1 MTDHKPLPADD
12 LFHGCDLSRFKF
24 KNTAELEPLEE
35 LIGQD
40 RAVEAVEFGIGI
52 RRDGYNLFAAGP
64 AGTGKH
70 TLIAEFL
77 QRQAVSEPVPDDW
90 CYVYNFEDP
99 RRPKALRMPAGR
111 GQPLAADMHRLIE
124 DLRAAVQSAFESED
138 YRNRREALAQEFKE
152 RQEQA
157 FEDIQQK
164 ARERSIALVRTPVGL
179 ALAPLRDGQVLSPEE
194 FEALPTA
201 ERDKARA
208 DLKELEEQLQTTLR
222 QVPRWEREHRER
234 VREINREITKL
245 AVDHLIEEIRKKH
258 EDLPAVQEW
267 LGAIE
272 QDVVDNAEALLA
284 SEQAQAGEGGAP
296 ARIGHMATRDGAMR
310 QYTVNVLVSRDPKTG
325 APVIYED
332 HPIHGNLLGRIEH
345 RSEFGTLVTDFTLI
359 KAGALHRANGGY
371 LVLDALKLLTQPYA
385 WEGLKRILRAGE
397 VQIESLG
404 QSLSIIDTVSLD
416 PEPIP
421 LDIKIVLVGERML
434 YYLLCEYDPD
444 FSELF
449 KVQADFE
456 EEMRREEA
464 NVDLYARLVGTIARN
479 EKMRPFDP
487 GAVGR
492 IVERAAR
499 IAGDREKLTTH
510 MRSIADLLHESNYWA
525 GKSGN
530 DIVTAE
536 DVTKAIDTHIRRSDR
551 LREKVQETIAEG
563 ILLIDSEGAK
573 PGQING
579 LSVMQLGGFA
589 FGRPSRITARVSLG
603 RGHVVDI
610 EREVKLGGPLHSKGV
625 LILSGFLA
633 DRFGRDRPLALAAS
647 LVFEQSYGGVDG
659 DSASSAELYALMSA
673 LAGVPIRQ
681 GFAVTGSVNQ
691 RGEVQAI
698 GGVNEKIEG
707 FFDVCK
713 ARGLTGEQ
721 GVLIPASNT
730 RHLMLREDV
739 VEACRKAKFAIYAVE
754 SIDQGLEILTGV
766 PAGTPDGEGNYPE
779 GSINRRVADR
789 LVDFA
794 ETARKFGRAADGKN
808 DGNDDGKVEK
818 QDAPPKSGDK
828 NTDPLS

>member
-1 MTDHKPLPADD
+1 MTDHKPLPTSD
-12 LFHGCDLSRFKF
+12 LFHACDLARFKF

-77 QRQAVSEPVPDDW
+77 QRQAKSEPVPDDW

-99 RRPKALRMPAGR
+99 RRPKALRLPAGR
-111 GQPLAADMHRLIE
+111 ARPLAADMQRLIE
-124 DLRAAVQSAFESED
+124 DLRAAIQSAFESED

-152 RQEQA
+152 RQGSA
-157 FEDIQQK
+157 FEDIQRK

-179 ALAPLRDGQVLSPEE
+179 ALAPLRKGEVLSPEE
-194 FEALPTA
+194 FEALPEA
-201 ERDKARA
+201 ERDKAKG
-208 DLKELEEQLQTTLR
+208 DLKELEEQLQATLR
-222 QVPRWEREHRER
+222 QAPRWERELRDR
-234 VREINREITKL
+234 VRKINREVTRL

-258 EDLPAVQEW
+258 EDLPEILAW
-267 LGAIE
+267 LDVIE
-272 QDVVDNAEALLA
+272 RDVVDKAESLLA
-284 SEQAQAGEGGAP
+284 AEQAPGAEGGQP
-296 ARIGHMATRDGAMR
+296 AGHQPPRDGFFR
-310 QYTVNVLVSRDPKTG
+310 QYTVNVLVARDSDGG
-325 APVIYED
+325 APVFYED
-332 HPIHGNLLGRIEH
+332 HPTYGNLLGRVEH

-359 KAGALHRANGGY
+359 KAGALHRAIGGY
-371 LVLDALKLLTQPYA
+371 LVLDALKLLIQPFA
-385 WEGLKRILRAGE
+385 WEGLKRVLRAGE
-397 VQIESLG
+397 VKIESLG
-404 QSLSIIDTVSLD
+404 QTLSIIDTVSLD

-421 LDIKIVLVGERML
+421 LDIKIVLVGERQL

-456 EEMRREEA
+456 EEMSREET
-464 NVDLYARLVGTIARN
+464 NVDLYARLIGTIARN
-479 EKMRPFDP
+479 EKMRPFGP
-487 GAVGR
+487 GSVGR

-499 IAGDREKLTTH
+499 IAGDRAKLTTH
-510 MRSIADLLHESNYWA
+510 MRSIADLLHESDYWA
-525 GKSGN
+525 GEAGR
-530 DIVTAE
+530 DVVTAE
-536 DVTKAIDTHIRRSDR
+536 DVTKAIDTHIHRSDR
-551 LREKVQETIAEG
+551 LREKVQESIAEG

-579 LSVMQLGGFA
+579 LSVMQMGGFA
-589 FGRPSRITARVSLG
+589 FGRPSRITARTSLG

-673 LAGVPIRQ
+673 LSGAPIHQ

-698 GGVNEKIEG
+698 GGANEKIEG

-721 GVLIPASNT
+721 GVLIPASNV
-730 RHLMLREDV
+730 RHLMLRPDV
-739 VEACRKAKFAIYAVE
+739 VEACAKGEFAIYAVE
-754 SIDQGLEILTGV
+754 SIDQGLEILTGI
-766 PAGTPDGEGNYPE
+766 PAGAPDAEGIYPE

-789 LVDFA
+789 LTDFA
-794 ETARKFGRAADGKN
+794 EKARKMGVAGDGK
-808 DGNDDGKVEK
+808 DGGNNGANDDKL
-818 QDAPPKSGDK
+818 DTPPKSGGN
-828 NTDPLS
+828 NTNLLS

>member
-1 MTDHKPLPADD
+1 MTNHKPLPVGD
-12 LFHGCDLSRFKF
+12 LFHACDPARFKF
-24 KNTAELEPLEE
+24 RNTAELEPLEE

-52 RRDGYNLFAAGP
+52 RRDGYNLFTAGP

-77 QRQAVSEPVPDDW
+77 QRQAKAEAVPDDW

-111 GQPLAADMHRLIE
+111 GQPLAADMQRLTE
-124 DLRAAVQSAFESED
+124 DLRAAIQSAFESED

-152 RQEQA
+152 RQEGA
-157 FEDIQQK
+157 FEDVQQK

-179 ALAPLRDGQVLSPEE
+179 ALAPLRDGQVLSPKE
-194 FEALPTA
+194 FEALPEA

-208 DLKELEEQLQTTLR
+208 DLKDLEEQLQVTLR
-222 QVPRWEREHRER
+222 QVPQWEREQRER
-234 VREINREITKL
+234 VRTINREVTKL
-245 AVDHLIEEIRKKH
+245 AVDHLIEEIGKKH
-258 EDLPAVQEW
+258 TDLPEVIKW
-267 LGAIE
+267 LDAIE
-272 QDVVDNAEALLA
+272 QDVVANAEALLA
-284 SEQAQAGEGGAP
+284 SEQTPAGEGGAP
-296 ARIGHMATRDGAMR
+296 SRGGHMVARDGTIR
-310 QYTVNVLVSRDPKTG
+310 QYTVNVLVSRDSNGG
-325 APVIYED
+325 APVLYED
-332 HPIHGNLLGRIEH
+332 HPTYGNLLGRIEH

-359 KAGALHRANGGY
+359 TAGALHRANGGY
-371 LVLDALKLLTQPYA
+371 LVLDALKLLTQPFA
-385 WEGLKRILRAGE
+385 WEGLKRMLRAGE

-421 LDIKIVLVGERML
+421 LDIKIVLVGERVL
-434 YYLLCEYDPD
+434 CYLLCEYDPD

-456 EEMRREEA
+456 EEMPREEA
-464 NVDLYARLVGTIARN
+464 NVDLYARLIGTIARN
-479 EKMRPFDP
+479 EKMRPFGP

-499 IAGDREKLTTH
+499 IAGDRGKLTTH
-510 MRSIADLLHESNYWA
+510 MRSIADLLHESDYWA
-525 GKSGN
+525 GEAGR
-530 DIVTAE
+530 DVVTAE
-536 DVTKAIDTHIRRSDR
+536 DVSKAIDARIRRSDR
-551 LREKVQETIAEG
+551 LREKVQESIAEG
-563 ILLIDSEGAK
+563 ILLIDSAGAK

-579 LSVMQLGGFA
+579 LSVMQLGGVA
-589 FGRPSRITARVSLG
+589 FGRPSRITARTSLG
-603 RGHVVDI
+603 RGHVIDI

-647 LVFEQSYGGVDG
+647 LVFEQSYGGIDG

-673 LAGVPIRQ
+673 LSGAPIRQ

-698 GGVNEKIEG
+698 GGANEKIEG

-739 VEACRKAKFAIYAVE
+739 VEACRDGKFAIYAVE
-754 SIDQGLEILTGV
+754 SIDHGLEILTGV
-766 PAGTPDGEGNYPE
+766 PAGAPDAEGAYPE
-779 GSINRRVADR
+779 GSINRLVADR
-789 LVDFA
+789 LTDFA
-794 ETARKFGRAADGKN
+794 EKTRKMGGMAVGKDGGDN
-808 DGNDDGKVEK
+808 GEN
-818 QDAPPKSGDK
+818 QDAPPKLGDK
-828 NTDPLS
+828 STNFLT

>member
-1 MTDHKPLPADD
+1 MTDQKPLPADD
-12 LFHGCDLSRFKF
+12 LFHACDLSRFKF

-77 QRQAVSEPVPDDW
+77 QRQVVSEPVPDDW

-99 RRPKALRMPAGR
+99 RRPRALRMPAGR

-164 ARERSIALVRTPVGL
+164 ARDRSIALVRTPVGL

-284 SEQAQAGEGGAP
+284 SEQTQAGEGGAP
-296 ARIGHMATRDGAMR
+296 TRVGHMATRDGAMR
-310 QYTVNVLVSRDPKTG
+310 QYTVNVLVSRDPKIG

-464 NVDLYARLVGTIARN
+464 NIDLYARLVGTIARN

-492 IVERAAR
+492 VVERAAR

-510 MRSIADLLHESNYWA
+510 MRSIADLLHESDYWA

-530 DIVTAE
+530 DIVTAD
-536 DVTKAIDTHIRRSDR
+536 DVTKAIDAHIRRSDR

-673 LAGVPIRQ
+673 LAGVPIHQ
-681 GFAVTGSVNQ
+681 GFAVTGSVSQ

-721 GVLIPASNT
+721 GALIPASNT

-739 VEACRKAKFAIYAVE
+739 VEACRDGKFAIHAVE
-754 SIDQGLEILTGV
+754 SIDRGLEILTGV
-766 PAGTPDGEGNYPE
+766 PAGAPDAEGNYPE

-789 LVDFA
+789 LADFA
-794 ETARKFGRAADGKN
+794 ETARKFGGAGK
-808 DGNDDGKVEK
+808 
-818 QDAPPKSGDK
+818 DK
-828 NTDPLS
+828 NNDNSSSENSAN

>member
-1 MTDHKPLPADD
+1 MTDHKPLPTSD
-12 LFHGCDLSRFKF
+12 LFHACDPFRFKF

-77 QRQAVSEPVPDDW
+77 QRQAKSEPVPDDW

-99 RRPKALRMPAGR
+99 RRPKALRLPAGR
-111 GQPLAADMHRLIE
+111 ARPLAADMQRLIE
-124 DLRAAVQSAFESED
+124 DLRAAIQSAFESED

-152 RQEQA
+152 RQGSA
-157 FEDIQQK
+157 FEDIQRK

-179 ALAPLRDGQVLSPEE
+179 ALAPLRKGEVLSPEE
-194 FEALPTA
+194 FEALPEA
-201 ERDKARA
+201 ERDKAKG
-208 DLKELEEQLQTTLR
+208 DLKELEEQLQATLR
-222 QVPRWEREHRER
+222 QAPRWERELRDR
-234 VREINREITKL
+234 VRKINREVTRL

-258 EDLPAVQEW
+258 EDLPEILAW
-267 LGAIE
+267 LDAIE
-272 QDVVDNAEALLA
+272 RDVVDKAESLLA
-284 SEQAQAGEGGAP
+284 AEQAPGAEDGQPAGHQP
-296 ARIGHMATRDGAMR
+296 PRDGFFR
-310 QYTVNVLVSRDPKTG
+310 QYTVNVLVARDSDGG
-325 APVIYED
+325 APVFYED
-332 HPIHGNLLGRIEH
+332 HPTYGNLLGRVEH

-359 KAGALHRANGGY
+359 KAGALHRAIGGY
-371 LVLDALKLLTQPYA
+371 LVLDALKLLIQPFA
-385 WEGLKRILRAGE
+385 WEGLKRVLRAGE
-397 VQIESLG
+397 VKIESLG
-404 QSLSIIDTVSLD
+404 QTLSIIDTVSLD

-421 LDIKIVLVGERML
+421 LDIKIVLVGERQL

-456 EEMRREEA
+456 EDMPREEA
-464 NVDLYARLVGTIARN
+464 NVDLYARLIGTIARN
-479 EKMRPFDP
+479 EKMRPFGP

-499 IAGDREKLTTH
+499 LAGDRAKLTTH
-510 MRSIADLLHESNYWA
+510 MRSVADLLHESDYWA
-525 GKSGN
+525 GEAGR
-530 DIVTAE
+530 DVVTAE
-536 DVTKAIDTHIRRSDR
+536 DVSKAIDTHIRRSDR
-551 LREKVQETIAEG
+551 LREKVQQTIAEG
-563 ILLIDSEGAK
+563 IMLIDSEGAK
-573 PGQING
+573 AGQING

-589 FGRPSRITARVSLG
+589 FGRPSRITARTSLG

-659 DSASSAELYALMSA
+659 DSASSAELYALMSS
-673 LAGVPIRQ
+673 LSGVPIHQ

-698 GGVNEKIEG
+698 GGANQKIEG

-721 GVLIPASNT
+721 GVLIPASNV
-730 RHLMLREDV
+730 RHLMLRADV
-739 VEACRKAKFAIYAVE
+739 VEAVRDGKFSIYAVE
-754 SIDQGLEILTGV
+754 SIDQGLEILTGI
-766 PAGTPDGEGNYPE
+766 PAGAPDAEGIYPE

-789 LVDFA
+789 LTDFA
-794 ETARKFGRAADGKN
+794 EKARKMGSAGDGRDG
-808 DGNDDGKVEK
+808 GND
-818 QDAPPKSGDK
+818 
-828 NTDPLS
+828 NRN

>member
-1 MTDHKPLPADD
+1 MIDHKPLLAGD
-12 LFHGCDLSRFKF
+12 LFHACDPARFKF
-24 KNTAELEPLEE
+24 KNTLDLEPLEE
-35 LIGQD
+35 LIGQS

-77 QRQAVSEPVPDDW
+77 QRQAKAEAVPDDW

-111 GQPLAADMHRLIE
+111 GQPLAADMQRLTE
-124 DLRAAVQSAFESED
+124 DLRAAIQSAFESED

-152 RQEQA
+152 RQEAA

-164 ARERSIALVRTPVGL
+164 ARDRSIALVRTPVGL
-179 ALAPLRDGQVLSPEE
+179 ALAPLREGQVLSPEE
-194 FEALPTA
+194 FEALPEA

-208 DLKELEEQLQTTLR
+208 DLKDLEEQLQVTLR
-222 QVPRWEREHRER
+222 QVPRWEREQRER
-234 VREINREITKL
+234 VRMINREVTKL

-258 EDLPAVQEW
+258 LDLPEVTEW
-267 LGAIE
+267 LDAIE
-272 QDVVDNAEALLA
+272 QDVVANAEMLLA
-284 SEQAQAGEGGAP
+284 SEQMPAGEGGGQS
-296 ARIGHMATRDGAMR
+296 RVSHMVARDGTIR
-310 QYTVNVLVSRDPKTG
+310 QYTVNVLVSRDSNGG
-325 APVIYED
+325 APVLYED
-332 HPIHGNLLGRIEH
+332 HPTYGNLLGRIEH

-359 KAGALHRANGGY
+359 TAGALLRANGGY
-371 LVLDALKLLTQPYA
+371 LVLDALKLLTQPFA
-385 WEGLKRILRAGE
+385 WEGLKRMLRAGE

-404 QSLSIIDTVSLD
+404 QTLSIIDTVSLD

-421 LDIKIVLVGERML
+421 LDIKIVLVGERIL

-456 EEMRREEA
+456 EDMLREEA
-464 NVDLYARLVGTIARN
+464 NVDLYARLIGTIARN
-479 EKMRPFDP
+479 EKMRPFGP
-487 GAVGR
+487 GAVAR
-492 IVERAAR
+492 IIERAAR
-499 IAGDREKLTTH
+499 IAGDRDKLTTH
-510 MRSIADLLHESNYWA
+510 MRSIADLLHESDYWTGEA
-525 GKSGN
+525 GR
-530 DIVTAE
+530 DQVTAE
-536 DVTKAIDTHIRRSDR
+536 DVSKAIDAHIRRSDR
-551 LREKVQETIAEG
+551 LREKVQESIAEG
-563 ILLIDSEGAK
+563 ILLIDSAGAK
-573 PGQING
+573 PGQVNG

-589 FGRPSRITARVSLG
+589 FGRPSRITARASLG

-647 LVFEQSYGGVDG
+647 IVFEQSYGGIDG

-673 LAGVPIRQ
+673 LSGVAIKQ
-681 GFAVTGSVNQ
+681 GLAVTGSVNQ

-739 VEACRKAKFAIYAVE
+739 VEACAKGKFAIYAVE
-754 SIDQGLEILTGV
+754 SIDQGLEILTGIS
-766 PAGTPDGEGNYPE
+766 AGAPDAEGAYPE
-779 GSINRRVADR
+779 GSINRLVADR
-789 LVDFA
+789 LTDFA
-794 ETARKFGRAADGKN
+794 EKVRQMGGMAVGKDGG
-808 DGNDDGKVEK
+808 DNDDN
-818 QDAPPKSGDK
+818 QNALPKSGDK
-828 NTDPLS
+828 SKNLLS

>member
-1 MTDHKPLPADD
+1 MTDHKPLPVGD
-12 LFHGCDLSRFKF
+12 LFHACDPARFKF
-24 KNTAELEPLEE
+24 RNTEELEPLEE

-77 QRQAVSEPVPDDW
+77 QRQAKSEPVPDDL
-90 CYVYNFEDP
+90 CYVYSFEDP
-99 RRPKALRMPAGR
+99 RRPKALRLPAGR
-111 GQPLAADMHRLIE
+111 AQPLAADMQRLIE
-124 DLRAAVQSAFESED
+124 DLRAAIQSAFESED

-152 RQEQA
+152 RQEGA
-157 FEDIQQK
+157 FEEIQQK
-164 ARERSIALVRTPVGL
+164 ARDRSIALVRTPVGL

-194 FEALPTA
+194 FEALPEA
-201 ERDKARA
+201 EREKAKG
-208 DLKELEEQLQTTLR
+208 DLRELEEQLQATLR
-222 QVPRWEREHRER
+222 QAPRWEREHRDR
-234 VREINREITKL
+234 VREINREITRL
-245 AVDHLIEEIRKKH
+245 AVDHLIDEIRKKH
-258 EDLPAVQEW
+258 EDLPEILAW
-267 LGAIE
+267 LDAIE
-272 QDVVDNAEALLA
+272 RDVVDKAESLLA
-284 SEQAQAGEGGAP
+284 AEQAPAGEGGQLT
-296 ARIGHMATRDGAMR
+296 GHPPPRDGIFR
-310 QYTVNVLVSRDPKTG
+310 QYTVNVLVSRDSKSG

-371 LVLDALKLLTQPYA
+371 LVLDALKLLTQPFA

-421 LDIKIVLVGERML
+421 LDIKIVLVGERIL

-456 EEMRREEA
+456 EEMPREEA
-464 NVDLYARLVGTIARN
+464 NVDLYARLIGTIARN
-479 EKMRPFDP
+479 EKMRPFGP
-487 GAVGR
+487 GAVAR

-499 IAGDREKLTTH
+499 IAGDRDKLTTH
-510 MRSIADLLHESNYWA
+510 MRSIADLLHESDYWTGEA
-525 GKSGN
+525 GR
-530 DIVTAE
+530 DQVTAE

-551 LREKVQETIAEG
+551 LREKVQEAIAEG

-579 LSVMQLGGFA
+579 LSVMQMGGFA

-647 LVFEQSYGGVDG
+647 LVFEQSYGGIDG

-673 LAGVPIRQ
+673 LSGAPIRQ

-698 GGVNEKIEG
+698 GGANEKIEG

-739 VEACRKAKFAIYAVE
+739 VEACRDGKFAIYAVE
-754 SIDQGLEILTGV
+754 SIDHGLEILTGV
-766 PAGTPDGEGNYPE
+766 PAGAPDAEGAYPE
-779 GSINRRVADR
+779 GSINRLVADR
-789 LVDFA
+789 LTDFA
-794 ETARKFGRAADGKN
+794 EKARKMGGMAVGKDGGDN
-808 DGNDDGKVEK
+808 GDN
-818 QDAPPKSGDK
+818 QNALPKSGDK
-828 NTDPLS
+828 SKNLLS

>member
-1 MTDHKPLPADD
+1 MTNHKPLPVGD
-12 LFHGCDLSRFKF
+12 LFRACDPARFKF
-24 KNTAELEPLEE
+24 KDTSELEPLEE

-77 QRQAVSEPVPDDW
+77 QRQAKSEPVPDDL

-99 RRPKALRMPAGR
+99 RRPKALRLPAGR
-111 GQPLAADMHRLIE
+111 AQPLAMDMQRLTE
-124 DLRAAVQSAFESED
+124 DLRAAIQSAFESED

-152 RQEQA
+152 RQEGA
-157 FEDIQQK
+157 FEDIQKK
-164 ARERSIALVRTPVGL
+164 ARDRSIALVRTPVGL
-179 ALAPLRDGQVLSPEE
+179 ALAPLREGQVLSPEE
-194 FEALPTA
+194 FEALPEA
-201 ERDKARA
+201 EREKAKD
-208 DLKELEEQLQTTLR
+208 DLRELEEQLQTTLR
-222 QVPRWEREHRER
+222 QAPRWEREHRDR
-234 VREINREITKL
+234 VREINREVTRL
-245 AVDHLIEEIRKKH
+245 AIDHLIEEIRKKH
-258 EDLPAVQEW
+258 EDLPEILNW
-267 LGAIE
+267 LNAIE
-272 QDVVDNAEALLA
+272 QDVVDKAETLIAT
-284 SEQAQAGEGGAP
+284 EQAPGGEAPQQAGHQP
-296 ARIGHMATRDGAMR
+296 PRDGIFR
-310 QYTVNVLVSRDPKTG
+310 QYTVNVLVSRDPSSG

-345 RSEFGTLVTDFTLI
+345 RSEFGMLVTDFTLI

-371 LVLDALKLLTQPYA
+371 LVLDALKLLTQPFA
-385 WEGLKRILRAGE
+385 WEGLKRILRARE

-416 PEPIP
+416 PEPVP
-421 LDIKIVLVGERML
+421 LDIKIILVGERTL

-456 EEMRREEA
+456 DDMSRDEA
-464 NVDLYARLVGTIARN
+464 SVDLYARLIGTIARN

-492 IVERAAR
+492 VIERAAR

-510 MRSIADLLHESNYWA
+510 MRSVADLLHESDYWA
-525 GKSGN
+525 GKAGRN
-530 DIVTAE
+530 LVTAK
-536 DVTKAIDTHIRRSDR
+536 DVTTAVDAHIRRSDR
-551 LREKVQETIAEG
+551 LREKVQEVIAEG
-563 ILLIDSEGAK
+563 IVLIDSAGTK

-603 RGHVVDI
+603 RGHVIDI

-647 LVFEQSYGGVDG
+647 LVFEQSYGGIDG
-659 DSASSAELYALMSA
+659 DSASSAELYALISA
-673 LAGVPIRQ
+673 LSGVPIRQ

-698 GGVNEKIEG
+698 GGANEKIEG

-721 GVLIPASNT
+721 GVLIPATNT

-739 VEACRKAKFAIYAVE
+739 VEACRDGKFAIHAVD

-766 PAGTPDGEGNYPE
+766 PAGTPDGEGIYPE
-779 GSINRRVADR
+779 GSINRLVADR
-789 LVDFA
+789 LAGFA
-794 ETARKFGRAADGKN
+794 EMARKMGGGGNGKN
-808 DGNDDGKVEK
+808 GNDGEK
-818 QDAPPKSGDK
+818 QDTPLQSGNK
-828 NTDPLS
+828 GGNLLS

>member
-1 MTDHKPLPADD
+1 MTDHKPLPVGD
-12 LFHGCDLSRFKF
+12 LFHACDPARFKF
-24 KNTAELEPLEE
+24 NNTSELEPLEE

-77 QRQAVSEPVPDDW
+77 QRQARSEPVPDDL
-90 CYVYNFEDP
+90 CYVYNFENP
-99 RRPKALRMPAGR
+99 RRPKALRLPAGR
-111 GQPLAADMHRLIE
+111 AQPLAADMQRLTE
-124 DLRAAVQSAFESED
+124 DLRAAIQSVFESES

-152 RQEQA
+152 RQEGA

-164 ARERSIALVRTPVGL
+164 ARDRSIALVRTPVGL
-179 ALAPLRDGQVLSPEE
+179 ALAPLREGQVLSPEE
-194 FEALPTA
+194 FEALPEA
-201 ERDKARA
+201 EREKAKG

-222 QVPRWEREHRER
+222 QTPRWEREHRDR
-234 VREINREITKL
+234 VREINQEVTRL

-258 EDLPAVQEW
+258 EGLPEILAW
-267 LGAIE
+267 LDAIE
-272 QDVVDNAEALLA
+272 RDVVDKAESLLA
-284 SEQAQAGEGGAP
+284 TEQAPGGDGGQQAGHP
-296 ARIGHMATRDGAMR
+296 PPRDGIFR
-310 QYTVNVLVSRDPKTG
+310 QYTVNVLVARDSDSG

-345 RSEFGTLVTDFTLI
+345 RSEFGMLVTDFTLI

-371 LVLDALKLLTQPYA
+371 LVLDALKLLTQPHA
-385 WEGLKRILRAGE
+385 WEGLKRILRARE

-416 PEPIP
+416 PEPVP
-421 LDIKIVLVGERML
+421 LDIKIILVGERML
-434 YYLLCEYDPD
+434 YYMLCEYDPD

-456 EEMRREEA
+456 DDMIRDEA
-464 NVDLYARLVGTIARN
+464 SVDLYARLIGTIARN
-479 EKMRPFDP
+479 EKMRPFGP

-499 IAGDREKLTTH
+499 IAGDRGKLTTH
-510 MRSIADLLHESNYWA
+510 MRSIADLLHESDYWA
-525 GKSGN
+525 GKAGRDLVS
-530 DIVTAE
+530 AE
-536 DVTKAIDTHIRRSDR
+536 DVTKAIDAHIRRSDR
-551 LREKVQETIAEG
+551 LREKVQESIAEG

-579 LSVMQLGGFA
+579 LSVMQMGGIA

-603 RGHVVDI
+603 RGHVIDI

-673 LAGVPIRQ
+673 LAGVPIHQ

-698 GGVNEKIEG
+698 GGANEKIEG

-739 VEACRKAKFAIYAVE
+739 VEACHKGKFAIYAVA
-754 SIDQGLEILTGV
+754 SIDQGLEILTGI
-766 PAGTPDGEGNYPE
+766 PAGTPDNEDIYPE
-779 GSINRRVADR
+779 GSINRLVADR
-789 LVDFA
+789 LANFA
-794 ETARKFGRAADGKN
+794 ETARKMGGAGDGKN
-808 DGNDDGKVEK
+808 GGGNSENGNS
-818 QDAPPKSGDK
+818 A
-828 NTDPLS
+828 

>member
-1 MTDHKPLPADD
+1 MTDHKPLPAGD
-12 LFHGCDLSRFKF
+12 LFRACDPARFKF
-24 KNTAELEPLEE
+24 KSTLELEPLEE

-40 RAVEAVEFGIGI
+40 RAVEAVQFGIGI
-52 RRDGYNLFAAGP
+52 NRDGYNLFAAGP

-77 QRQAVSEPVPDDW
+77 RRQAMSGTVPDDW
-90 CYVYNFEDP
+90 CYVYNFAES
-99 RRPKALRMPAGR
+99 RRPRALRLPAGR
-111 GQPLAADMHRLIE
+111 AQPLAVDMHRLIE
-124 DLRAAVQSAFESED
+124 DLRAAIQSAFETEG

-152 RQEQA
+152 RQEGA
-157 FEDIQQK
+157 FEEIQHK
-164 ARERSIALVRTPVGL
+164 ARERSIALVRTTVGL
-179 ALAPLRDGQVLSPEE
+179 ALAPLRDGEVLSPED
-194 FEALPTA
+194 FESLPEA
-201 ERDKARA
+201 EREKAKG
-208 DLKELEEQLQTTLR
+208 DLKEMEEQLQATLR
-222 QVPRWEREHRER
+222 QAPRWEREHRDR
-234 VREINREITKL
+234 VREINREVTRL
-245 AVDHLIEEIRKKH
+245 AVDHLFEEIRKKH
-258 EDLPAVQEW
+258 EDLPEVMAW
-267 LGAIE
+267 LDTIE
-272 QDVVDNAEALLA
+272 RDVVDKAESLIAV
-284 SEQAQAGEGGAP
+284 EQGAAGEGGQP
-296 ARIGHMATRDGAMR
+296 AGSQPPRDGVFR
-310 QYTVNVLVSRDPKTG
+310 QYTVNVLVARDTDSG

-371 LVLDALKLLTQPYA
+371 LVLDALKLLTQPHA
-385 WEGLKRILRAGE
+385 WEGLKRVLRAGE

-404 QSLSIIDTVSLD
+404 QSLGLIDTVSLD

-434 YYLLCEYDPD
+434 YFLLCEYDPD

-456 EEMRREEA
+456 EEMSREEA
-464 NVDLYARLVGTIARN
+464 NVDLYARLIGTIARN
-479 EKMRPFDP
+479 EDMRPFGP
-487 GAVGR
+487 GAVAR
-492 IVERAAR
+492 IIERAAR

-525 GKSGN
+525 GEAGHELV
-530 DIVTAE
+530 DRA
-536 DVTKAIDTHIRRSDR
+536 DVSRAIHAHIRRSDR

-563 ILLIDSEGAK
+563 ILLIDSDGAK

-579 LSVMQLGGFA
+579 LSVMQMGGFA

-603 RGHVVDI
+603 RGRVIDI

-673 LAGVPIRQ
+673 LSGAPIRQ

-698 GGVNEKIEG
+698 GGANEKIEG
-707 FFDVCK
+707 FFDICK

-721 GVLIPASNT
+721 GVLIPASNV

-739 VEACRKAKFAIYAVE
+739 VEACGAGEFAIYAVA
-754 SIDQGLEILTGV
+754 SIDQGLEILTGA
-766 PAGTPDGEGNYPE
+766 PAGEPDADGIYPE
-779 GSINRRVADR
+779 GTINRLAADR
-789 LVDFA
+789 LADFA
-794 ETARKFGRAADGKN
+794 ETARKMGGAGNGKDGGNNGDNDGKR
-808 DGNDDGKVEK
+808 
-818 QDAPPKSGDK
+818 DAPPKSGDK
-828 NTDPLS
+828 NTNLLS

>member
-1 MTDHKPLPADD
+1 MTDHKPLPADE
-12 LFHGCDLSRFKF
+12 LFYACDPAKLRFRT
-24 KNTAELEPLEE
+24 TAELKPLEE

-52 RRDGYNLFAAGP
+52 RRTGYNLFAAGP

-77 QRQAVSEPVPDDW
+77 QRQSKSEPVPDDW
-90 CYVYNFEDP
+90 CYVYNFADP
-99 RRPKALRMPAGR
+99 RRPRALRLPAGR
-111 GQPLAADMHRLIE
+111 AQPLATDMQKLTE
-124 DLRAAVQSAFESED
+124 DLRLAVQGAFESED

-152 RQEQA
+152 RQEKA

-164 ARERSIALVRTPVGL
+164 ARDRSIALVRTPLGL
-179 ALAPLRDGQVLSPEE
+179 ALAPLREGQVLSPEE
-194 FEALPTA
+194 FEALPEA
-201 ERDKARA
+201 ERDKTRD

-234 VREINREITKL
+234 VREINREVTRL
-245 AVDHLIEEIRKKH
+245 AVDHLIDEIRRKYG
-258 EDLPAVQEW
+258 DLPELLEW
-267 LGAIE
+267 LDSVE
-272 QDVVDNAEALLA
+272 HDVVDHAEALLGQ
-284 SEQAQAGEGGAP
+284 EQVSAGEGSAP
-296 ARIGHMATRDGAMR
+296 GKTGHAAARDGTLR
-310 QYTVNVLVSRDPKTG
+310 QYTVNVLVSRDSNGG

-332 HPIHGNLLGRIEH
+332 HPTHGNLLGRIEH
-345 RSEFGTLVTDFTLI
+345 RSELGTLVTDFTLI

-404 QSLSIIDTVSLD
+404 QTLSIIDTVSLD
-416 PEPIP
+416 PQPIP

-434 YYLLCEYDPD
+434 YYLLCQYDPD

-456 EEMRREEA
+456 EEMARDA
-464 NVDLYARLVGTIARN
+464 PNVELYARLIGTIARN

-487 GAVGR
+487 GAVAR
-492 IVERAAR
+492 VIERAAR

-510 MRSIADLLHESNYWA
+510 MRSIADLLHESDFWA
-525 GKSGN
+525 GKAGR
-530 DIVTAE
+530 DAVTAA
-536 DVTKAIDTHIRRSDR
+536 DVRQAIDAHIRRSDR
-551 LREKVQETIAEG
+551 LREKVQEVIAEG
-563 ILLIDSEGAK
+563 VVLIDSEGAK

-681 GFAVTGSVNQ
+681 GLAVTGSVNQ

-698 GGVNEKIEG
+698 GGANEKIEG

-739 VEACRKAKFAIYAVE
+739 VEACRKGEFAIYAVE
-754 SIDQGLEILTGV
+754 SIDQGLEILTGIS
-766 PAGTPDGEGNYPE
+766 AGEPDGQGVYPE
-779 GSINRRVADR
+779 GSINRLAADR
-789 LVDFA
+789 LAAFA
-794 ETARKFGRAADGKN
+794 ETARKMGGAGDGKN
-808 DGNDDGKVEK
+808 GGDGGDTAGQEK
-818 QDAPPKSGDK
+818 
-828 NTDPLS
+828 T